1 MTKDHRDSNSLAWEE
16 LVKVEITKMKRT
28 RRYGN
33 EIDDSI
39 SDVPILTVQSIE
51 G

>member
-28 RRYGN
+28 RRYALLKKWPALHV
-33 EIDDSI
+33 SY
-39 SDVPILTVQSIE
+39 
-51 G
+51 